1 MNTQTSALPEV
12 DTDPGKVGQDMATAV
27 LGLRKL
33 TARLAAASLD
43 AAASAVMLGLLEQGH
58 RAIAYAQ
65 LVATFEADAAEVHRL
80 DPTTAQ
86 RVDDL
91 VADPEALAEGTVE
104 IPPVVMCRGMA
115 PHRNTVAYT
124 QAHLH
129 ISATEARRR
138 LTGARLMIAPAPPPT
153 PVPGTGNTDTARPP
167 AAPQASYPVLAGA
180 ASDGTADVGNLAS
193 LAARLEG
200 MQPRISPRPD
210 ARAVTTAIEESL
222 VHEART
228 GEPKSCGKA
237 LRDWEGFLAE
247 DGSPITSEEILAK
260 RGMFYRGY
268 RDGSDEFLL
277 RCDPID
283 SEVLL
288 AFGEAW
294 SNPRSQKLPPAS
306 ASTAAVTRPPSA
318 PPDAHAMYPASG
330 TPTYCPAGTPAPEW
344 AVAPGTDQS
353 SWPLSQLDCGV
364 PPVEPFEAGAADR
377 RSAQQLLL
385 DAVVA
390 ACAGV
395 LSNGD
400 VADSGGMRVKI
411 GVLIG
416 YKSLL
421 GQLEEAGLTGHG
433 RPVSAAN
440 IRRMACNADLLPAVL
455 GTEGEL
461 LDLGREARG
470 FNKAQRRALALRDRG
485 CTVPGCVRSAATS
498 EAHHVKPWLEGGETS
513 VSNGALLCLY
523 HHLQVHA
530 GLITMKMIGGVP
542 HLVERAGQPRGE
554 PERNFHWHPELR
566 ISVYTPPLFAD

>member
-12 DTDPGKVGQDMATAV
+12 DTDPGKVGQDMAAAV
-27 LGLRKL
+27 LSLRKL
-33 TARLAAASLD
+33 TARLAKASLD
-43 AAASAVMLGLLEQGH
+43 ASASAVMLGLLEQGH

-65 LVATFEADAAEVHRL
+65 LVATFDADASEIHRL

-91 VADPEALAEGTVE
+91 VADPEPLAEGKAG
-104 IPPVVMCRGMA
+104 IPPAVMCRGMA

-138 LTGARLMIAPAPPPT
+138 LTGARLMIAPVSAPRVGSGILT
-153 PVPGTGNTDTARPP
+153 
-167 AAPQASYPVLAGA
+167 PQASYPVLAGA

-193 LAARLEG
+193 LAGRLEG

-277 RCDPID
+277 RCDPMD

-306 ASTAAVTRPPSA
+306 TSTAAAARPPSA
-318 PPDAHAMYPASG
+318 PPDAHATFPASG

-344 AVAPGTDQS
+344 AVAPGTPQS

-364 PPVEPFEAGAADR
+364 PPGESLDSGAVDR
-377 RSAQQLLL
+377 RNSQQLLL
-385 DAVVA
+385 DAVVS

-395 LSNGD
+395 LSGGD
-400 VADSGGMRVKI
+400 VGDSGGMHVKI

-416 YKSLL
+416 YQSLL
-421 GQLEEAGLTGHG
+421 GQLEEAGLTDHG

-485 CTVPGCVRSAATS
+485 CTVPGCARSAATS

-513 VSNGALLCLY
+513 VRNGALLCLY

-530 GLITMKMIGGVP
+530 GLITMKMIDGVP
-542 HLVERAGQPRGE
+542 YLVERAGQPRGE
-554 PERNFHWHPELR
+554 PERNFFWHPELR